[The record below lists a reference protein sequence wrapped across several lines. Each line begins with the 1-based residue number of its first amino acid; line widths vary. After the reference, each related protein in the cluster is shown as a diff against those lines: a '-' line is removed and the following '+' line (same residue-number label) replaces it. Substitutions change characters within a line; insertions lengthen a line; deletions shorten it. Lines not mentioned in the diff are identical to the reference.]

1 MPRAAGIL
9 RPEAIESAIARPYHG
24 YHRRI
29 HQKAAALVH
38 GIVDGNKRTAVY
50 LVELM
55 AVRSD
60 YSLIEDDLIL
70 ADVITSVA
78 TGEMRYEELVE
89 WFKKRLVRSVRK
101 NLRLDRIEGE

>member
-1 MPRAAGIL
+1 
-9 RPEAIESAIARPYHG
+9 
-24 YHRRI
+24 
-29 HQKAAALVH
+29 
-38 GIVDGNKRTAVY
+38 
-50 LVELM
+50 M

>member
-1 MPRAAGIL
+1 M
-9 RPEAIESAIARPYHG
+9 SNHG
-24 YHRRI
+24 F
-29 HQKAAALVH
+29 
-38 GIVDGNKRTAVY
+38 VDGNKRTAVY
-50 LVELM
+50 LVELL

-89 WFKKRLVRSVRK
+89 WFKKRLVRSRQR
-101 NLRLDRIEGE
+101 NLGADRIEGE

>member
-1 MPRAAGIL
+1 M
-9 RPEAIESAIARPYHG
+9 ARPYHG

-38 GIVDGNKRTAVY
+38 GIVSNHGFVDGNKRTAVY
-50 LVELM
+50 LVELL

-89 WFKKRLVRSVRK
+89 WFKKRLVRSRQR
-101 NLRLDRIEGE
+101 NLGADRIEGE